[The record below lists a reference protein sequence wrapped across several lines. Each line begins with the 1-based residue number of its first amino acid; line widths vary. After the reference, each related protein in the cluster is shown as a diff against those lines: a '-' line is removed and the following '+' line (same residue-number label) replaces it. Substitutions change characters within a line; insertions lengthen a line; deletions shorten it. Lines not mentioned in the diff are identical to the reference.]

1 MHGID
6 ERNHMIDWS
15 LGKDSVAQVEDVTGA
30 AAGLIENRASA

>member
-6 ERNHMIDWS
+6 EREYVIDWS
-15 LGKDSVAQVEDVTGA
+15 LGKDSVAEVEDVSGA